1 MCCWVRAR
9 PGSPGLERTV
19 PAVAFIEDANIAAS
33 GEPITEVAQ
42 FLERSRRVRQHVIL
56 KLGVSAVFELAAN
69 PVAGPT
75 WVRSVY
81 EAAGADHLLHMLD
94 TPVDECRRRS
104 TSATQ
109 PSPRTLGGRPLL
121 RPRQRRARLMVFAP
135 SSSRRARPRASVSS
149 HLRGDRS
156 GVSLLTVD
164 HVSPQSAIVTDHE
177 LTTDRDDPGF
187 RTPERL
193 PSASR
198 WMTGNV
204 WS

>member
-94 TPVDECRRRS
+94 TPVDECRRRVHERNATKPEDPRGAATS
-104 TSATQ
+104 SATSATGTFDGVCPLIVP
-109 PSPRTLGGRPLL
+109 PSAAEGFRVIASTWRPL
-121 RPRQRRARLMVFAP
+121 RGVVADRRSRFAAERDRHR
-135 SSSRRARPRASVSS
+135 SRTYN
-149 HLRGDRS
+149 RS
-156 GVSLLTVD
+156 
-164 HVSPQSAIVTDHE
+164 
-177 LTTDRDDPGF
+177 R
-187 RTPERL
+187 
-193 PSASR
+193 
-198 WMTGNV
+198 
-204 WS
+204 